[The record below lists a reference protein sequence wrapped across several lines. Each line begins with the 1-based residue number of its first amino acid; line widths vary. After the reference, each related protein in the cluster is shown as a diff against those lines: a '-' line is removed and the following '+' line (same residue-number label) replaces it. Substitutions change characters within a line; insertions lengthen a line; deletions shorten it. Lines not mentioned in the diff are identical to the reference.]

1 MVQSVDLNELAALQ
15 GAYPMQPVAVYIPS
29 MYEGGCDQYCCR
41 PHKNH
46 TLLVSTIVGLLA
58 AGGAFYACKN
68 KNSQALLKEV
78 KEWGAKAYKDF
89 KEIWNDKIA
98 SKINPKS

>member
-15 GAYPMQPVAVYIPS
+15 GAYPMQPMAVYIPS

-46 TLLVSTIVGLLA
+46 TLLVSAIVGLLA
-58 AGGAFYACKN
+58 AGGALYVCRG
-68 KNSQALLKEV
+68 KNSKALYEEV
-78 KEWGAKAYKDF
+78 KSWGIKAYKDF
-89 KEIWNDKIA
+89 KKIWNDKVA
-98 SKINPKS
+98 SKIKSKN